1 MSPRPIPAPF
11 NRFAL
16 AALALLALALVG
28 LAGAAPAAADWLV
41 TRGGDKVE
49 TRGPWKVEG
58 ERVLFTDARGS
69 RASLAVAKVDLEAS
83 AAATAQASRI
93 TLYATSWCGYCR
105 KTRELLAELG
115 VAYVEKDVEKSAE
128 GRKEYQAKGKGY
140 RGVPLLDIGGTIVR
154 GYEPEEIRSLVAAL
168 GEKAKSTEPQ
178 GEGPGE

>member
-1 MSPRPIPAPF
+1 MSPRPTPAPF
-11 NRFAL
+11 RRLAL
-16 AALALLALALVG
+16 AALALLA

-58 ERVLFTDARGS
+58 ERVLFTDAGGR
-69 RASLAVAKVDLEAS
+69 RVSLPVAKVDLTAS
-83 AAATAQASRI
+83 AAATASAPRV

-140 RGVPLLDIGGTIVR
+140 GGVPLLDIGGTIVR
-154 GYEPEEIRSLVAAL
+154 GYEPEEIRTLVTAL
-168 GEKAKSTEPQ
+168 GEKEKAAKPR
-178 GEGPGE
+178 GEKSGE